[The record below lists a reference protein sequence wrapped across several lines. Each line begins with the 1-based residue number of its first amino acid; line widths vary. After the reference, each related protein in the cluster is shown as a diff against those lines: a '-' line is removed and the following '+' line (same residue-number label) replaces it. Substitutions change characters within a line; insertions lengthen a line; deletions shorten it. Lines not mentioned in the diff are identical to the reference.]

1 MIKYIAAI
9 AATTSVALADPVILQ
24 STTSTQNSGLYDAIL
39 PIFTQETGIDVHV
52 VAVGTGQALKNA
64 RNCDGDLLVV
74 HAKPAEEAFVADG
87 YGVARADLMYNDFVI
102 VGPQD
107 DLANLSSATTVSMA
121 LSQINNMQARFLSR
135 GDDSG
140 THKAE
145 RRLWDEAG
153 IDPDLGNGEWYLE
166 TGAGMGAT
174 INTARGLNAYV
185 LTDRAA
191 WIRFGNKGDFEI
203 VFENDP
209 ALFNQYGV
217 VTLSAE
223 HCPNANH
230 RDSTKLRDWLLGVD
244 GQLEIQNYNIA
255 GEQLFFPNATAP

>member
-1 MIKYIAAI
+1 M
-9 AATTSVALADPVILQ
+9 
-24 STTSTQNSGLYDAIL
+24 
-39 PIFTQETGIDVHV
+39 
-52 VAVGTGQALKNA
+52 
-64 RNCDGDLLVV
+64 R
-74 HAKPAEEAFVADG
+74 FV
-87 YGVARADLMYNDFVI
+87 
-102 VGPQD
+102 
-107 DLANLSSATTVSMA
+107 
-121 LSQINNMQARFLSR
+121 SR

-145 RRLWDEAG
+145 RRLWQNAG

-185 LTDRAA
+185 MTDRAT

-209 ALFNQYGV
+209 ALFNQYGI
-217 VTLSAE
+217 VTLSTD

-230 RDSTKLRDWLLGVD
+230 TGAVQLRDWLLSKE
-244 GQLEIQNYNIA
+244 GQSEIAAYAIA
-255 GEQLFFPNATAP
+255 DEQLFFPNASDP